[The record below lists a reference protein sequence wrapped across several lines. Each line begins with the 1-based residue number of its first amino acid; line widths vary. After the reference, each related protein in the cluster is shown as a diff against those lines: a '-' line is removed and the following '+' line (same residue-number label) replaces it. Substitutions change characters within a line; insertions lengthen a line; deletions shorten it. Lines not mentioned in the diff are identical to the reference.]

1 MKSNELMEQ
10 IHSGKIKD
18 NSVIRVETEQGK
30 YISKIKFKNKRF
42 EWDPG
47 EFDTKYL
54 CDIETEFEVEEPNID
69 IQSINELLMDQLT
82 EREHTNADIF
92 MLGKQINVLTNAI
105 KQLDRQINNK

>member
-10 IHSGKIKD
+10 IHSGEIKD

-69 IQSINELLMDQLT
+69 IQSIEEL
-82 EREHTNADIF
+82 DIENYGSKTVVKTIEAIMKQQNQ
-92 MLGKQINVLTNAI
+92 MLKWA
-105 KQLDRQINNK
+105 KQLDRQINNN